1 MRRFNKERT
10 RAGTASRRW
19 RANQQI
25 SGEHPDAIEAMTDT
39 CSLLEYLR
47 QKSAELKSKLCGNCP
62 ALDLTRGFVFFWA
75 SIHLG

>member
-1 MRRFNKERT
+1 
-10 RAGTASRRW
+10 
-19 RANQQI
+19 
-25 SGEHPDAIEAMTDT
+25 MTDT